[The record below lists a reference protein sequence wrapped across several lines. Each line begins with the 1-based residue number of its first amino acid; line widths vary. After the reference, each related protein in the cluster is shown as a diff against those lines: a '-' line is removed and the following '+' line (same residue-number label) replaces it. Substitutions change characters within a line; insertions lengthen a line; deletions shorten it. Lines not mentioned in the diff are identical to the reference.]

1 MKRLASTAMSAID
14 PSGHSLFDYLDRTSQ
29 PLIGGLE

>member
-14 PSGHSLFDYLDRTSQ
+14 PSGHSLFGYLDRQ